1 MKPEEVAGFYA
12 IAIGYD
18 SRLKPLSIENTKI
31 WADHLKTIPFIDSH
45 EILAHIYSTPVL
57 ITLQPGHVTEA
68 WEEIKAAR
76 ARIVDRIRSID
87 RYLAATNED
96 DPDVLAEKLEARAR
110 YVAEL
115 PAHVVAYANVA
126 ERQLN
131 PPPKYPREE
140 PVAEIIDFTKALKR
154 PA

>member
-131 PPPKYPREE
+131 PPPKYPREVQ
-140 PVAEIIDFTKALKR
+140 PAQIDFAKALKQ
-154 PA
+154 PT

>member
-57 ITLQPGHVTEA
+57 VTLQPGHVTEA

-76 ARIVDRIRSID
+76 ARIVNRIRSID

-110 YVAEL
+110 YVNQL
-115 PAHVVAYANVA
+115 PQHVIHYANVA

-131 PPPKYPREE
+131 PPPKYPRQEQ
-140 PVAEIIDFTKALKR
+140 PTQIIDFTKALKQ
-154 PA
+154 PT